1 MAFKTPL
8 ADQMRPQSLEQMVG
22 QQDLLKAGQPL
33 RQIIDQHVNIPLILW
48 GPPGTGKTSLAQIIA
63 SQDDYP
69 FVAFTAST
77 ENKAQ
82 LTKAIAQYPEQSFV
96 LLIDEIHRMTKTLQ
110 DFLLP
115 YLENGHVMLIGSTTE
130 NPIMSIVPAIRSRCQ
145 IFEFQPLRTC
155 LDTLTFDLILVKLD
169 QKQEFLIHEKLCTP
183 L

>member
-69 FVAFTAST
+69 FVAFNAST

-82 LTKAIAQYPEQSFV
+82 LT
-96 LLIDEIHRMTKTLQ
+96 
-110 DFLLP
+110 
-115 YLENGHVMLIGSTTE
+115 
-130 NPIMSIVPAIRSRCQ
+130 
-145 IFEFQPLRTC
+145 
-155 LDTLTFDLILVKLD
+155 
-169 QKQEFLIHEKLCTP
+169 
-183 L
+183 